1 MIRTLIPSRGH
12 VLVQQDAKQSQTKS
26 GLHLPQGNETWPPVG
41 TVVRL
46 GLPERDSRGVE
57 IEFDFSVGARV
68 MFTRRPASAL
78 DPDSREGESEFK
90 DLLVLKSSD
99 IVGVIT
105 EE

>member
-1 MIRTLIPSRGH
+1 MRNVIPPRGR
-12 VLVQQDAKQSQTKS
+12 VLVQQDAKQVQTKS
-26 GLHLPQGNETWPPVG
+26 GLHLPQGAEIWPQAG

-46 GLPERDSRGVE
+46 GLPERDKYGVE
-57 IEFDFSVGARV
+57 IEFDFTIGSRV
-68 MFTRRPASAL
+68 MFLRKPDTAL

-90 DLLVLKSSD
+90 DLLVLKSTD